1 MTDTQ
6 LLTLSAQL
14 VAVLFGTLIA
24 VLAWMGNKLYVK
36 LEDMY
41 EVFSDLRKEIH
52 DIQMN
57 LKEEIGEIRG
67 RVTRLEE
74 RCRFEH
80 DARAQ

>member
-24 VLAWMGNKLYVK
+24 VLAWMGNKLYNK
-36 LEDMY
+36 LESISQFFD
-41 EVFSDLRKEIH
+41 ELRRDIH
-52 DIQMN
+52 LID
-57 LKEEIGEIRG
+57 G

-74 RCRFEH
+74 RCRYEH
-80 DARAQ
+80 DAREQ

>member
-24 VLAWMGNKLYVK
+24 VLAWMGNKLYNK
-36 LEDMY
+36 LESISQFFD
-41 EVFSDLRKEIH
+41 ELRRDIH
-52 DIQMN
+52 LID
-57 LKEEIGEIRG
+57 G

-74 RCRFEH
+74 RCRCEH

>member
-14 VAVLFGTLIA
+14 VAGLFGTLIA
-24 VLAWMGNKLYVK
+24 VLAWMGNKLYNK
-36 LEDMY
+36 LDSMTSI
-41 EVFSDLRKEIH
+41 FDEIKRE
-52 DIQMN
+52 IQKIDN
-57 LKEEIGEIRG
+57 

-74 RCRFEH
+74 RCRYEH